1 MSEGIGLQF
10 FLLREMFMFRRKYL
24 LLFVSIA
31 VMSRLFAQV
40 DSEALSLV
48 DETKAKNGK
57 ISSVEN
63 KLKQFASKAAL
74 SGDSKLK
81 ACIQKY
87 LVTVNGLV
95 TSADSITSQIVL
107 LATTG
112 KTMEARNQMG
122 ALNTLTDSADQA
134 LAQAKSCER
143 SDAVSQNQ
151 DENGFQKSQRASVSE
166 VMELNVGNN
175 FPTEIDRSAIKGSDS
190 VDAASA
196 ETSDVQHSSN

>member
-1 MSEGIGLQF
+1 
-10 FLLREMFMFRRKYL
+10 MFCRKYL
-24 LLFVSIA
+24 LLFVFVA

-48 DETKAKNGK
+48 DEAKAKAGK
-57 ISSVEN
+57 ISNVEN
-63 KLKQFASKAAL
+63 KLKQLSSKAAL

-81 ACIQKY
+81 VCIQNY

-95 TSADSITSQIVL
+95 TSANGMTSQIVL

-112 KTMEARNQMG
+112 KTMEARNQMS
-122 ALNTLTDSADQA
+122 ALNALTDSADQA

-143 SDAVSQNQ
+143 SDAVSQNH
-151 DENGFQKSQRASVSE
+151 DENDLQKSQRGSVSE

-175 FPTEIDRSAIKGSDS
+175 LPTEIDRSAIKSSDS

-196 ETSDVQHSSN
+196 ETSDVQRSSN